1 MLNFKNF
8 MQGEDDSIDQDEAV
22 RRYSEYK
29 TEFKKNQIAEF
40 FNAHK
45 DDEWFVSLWL
55 NVTI

>member
-45 DDEWFVSLWL
+45 DDEWFVSL
-55 NVTI
+55 